1 MTNLTNRNFS
11 RLQSGTRMSMSRT
24 KSAAWTIV
32 GVSILAATASTASAQ
47 VSPETPSTSTV
58 PVRDVTAPLAKAT
71 RPIGGANMLRAL
83 PDGSIFINDVQRRQ
97 LLRFDATLQN
107 VVVVADTA
115 PGALMPY
122 GQRPI
127 GLLPYLGDSSIV
139 VDPATLSMVVL
150 NKDGKTVRVM
160 ASPRTNDVN
169 TLSNMNL
176 GSHAFDQMGRLYYRQ
191 GNAGGAPGGGGMAMM
206 FGSGNDRGGG
216 GGRGGQPGGQGGN
229 TQQQGRGGAQPAQPA
244 RPAAGDDAAFRGG
257 GQGGGQPFGGPGGR
271 GFNPA
276 SQPDSVPI
284 VRVDFDTR
292 KADTVAYVKV
302 PKNETQMTRGED
314 GSTKISIKINPLP
327 QADDWALLNDGTVA
341 VMRVLDFHVDYYR
354 PDGSHIASDK
364 LPFDWKRITDDD
376 KAKLVDSLQ
385 TLAKAA
391 TERAGGGGGGGGGF
405 RMSFEPVAAEKL
417 PDYYPPIR
425 AGTTLADFDGN
436 LWVLPATSNLS
447 AQLATQFM
455 GGMGGGGMGGRGG
468 PGGAPGAPGA
478 AGGARGAAAGA
489 AGAPGAPRAAGDTT
503 RGAMPAAAMGMM
515 AAMMNQPPLVYDII
529 SPAGKMIER
538 VKLPAGRQLLGFGPN
553 GAIFLGARDG
563 RQIIVE
569 KVMRKE

>member
-11 RLQSGTRMSMSRT
+11 RLQSGTRMSLSRT
-24 KSAAWTIV
+24 KSAAWTMV
-32 GVSILAATASTASAQ
+32 GVSILAATASAASAQ
-47 VSPETPSTSTV
+47 LSPETPSTATV

-107 VVVVADTA
+107 VLVVADTA
-115 PGALMPY
+115 AGALMPY

-127 GLLPYLGDSSIV
+127 GLIPYLGDSSIV

-176 GSHAFDQMGRLYYRQ
+176 GSHAFDQKGRLYYRQ
-191 GNAGGAPGGGGMAMM
+191 GSAGGAPGGGGMAMM

-216 GGRGGQPGGQGGN
+216 DRGAGGGRGGQPGGQGA
-229 TQQQGRGGAQPAQPA
+229 TTQQGRGAAQPA
-244 RPAAGDDAAFRGG
+244 RPTAGDDPAFRGG

-341 VMRVLDFHVDYYR
+341 IMRVLDFHVDYYR
-354 PDGSHIASDK
+354 PDGSHVSSDK

-391 TERAGGGGGGGGGF
+391 TERAGGGTGGGGF

-455 GGMGGGGMGGRGG
+455 GGAGGGMGGMGGRGG
-468 PGGAPGAPGA
+468 PPGAAGGAPGAPGA
-478 AGGARGAAAGA
+478 AR
-489 AGAPGAPRAAGDTT
+489 APGDST

>member
-1 MTNLTNRNFS
+1 
-11 RLQSGTRMSMSRT
+11 MSVSRT
-24 KSAAWTIV
+24 KSATWAMV

-58 PVRDVTAPLAKAT
+58 PVREVTAPLAKAT
-71 RPIGGANMLRAL
+71 RPINGANMLRAL

-97 LLRFDATLQN
+97 LLRFDPTLQN

-115 PGALMPY
+115 AGALMPY

-127 GLLPYLGDSSIV
+127 GLIPYLGDSSIV

-176 GSHAFDQMGRLYYRQ
+176 GSHAFDQQGRLYYRQ
-191 GNAGGAPGGGGMAMM
+191 GNAGGGPGGGGMAMM

-216 GGRGGQPGGQGGN
+216 GRGGQGGQGGQGGN
-229 TQQQGRGGAQPAQPA
+229 TQPQGRGGAQPA
-244 RPAAGDDAAFRGG
+244 RPTAGDDPAFRGG

-271 GFNPA
+271 GFNPQ

-284 VRVDFDTR
+284 VRVNFDTR
-292 KADTVAYVKV
+292 KADTVAFVKV

-314 GSTKISIKINPLP
+314 GSTKIAIKINPLP

-376 KAKLVDSLQ
+376 KTKLVDSLQ

-391 TERAGGGGGGGGGF
+391 TERAAGNAGGGGGF
-405 RMSFEPVAAEKL
+405 RMSFEPVANEKL

-455 GGMGGGGMGGRGG
+455 GGMGGRGG
-468 PGGAPGAPGA
+468 PPGAAGGAPGAPGA
-478 AGGARGAAAGA
+478 ARASGAART
-489 AGAPGAPRAAGDTT
+489 PGDTT
-503 RGAMPAAAMGMM
+503 RGTMPAAAMGMM
-515 AAMMNQPPLVYDII
+515 AAMMNQPPLVYDVI

-563 RQIIVE
+563 RQLFVE

>member
-1 MTNLTNRNFS
+1 
-11 RLQSGTRMSMSRT
+11 MSVSRT
-24 KSAAWTIV
+24 KSATWAMV

-58 PVRDVTAPLAKAT
+58 PVREVTAPLAKAT
-71 RPIGGANMLRAL
+71 RPINGANMLRAL

-97 LLRFDATLQN
+97 LLRFDPTLQN

-115 PGALMPY
+115 AGALMPY

-127 GLLPYLGDSSIV
+127 GLIPYLGDSSIV

-176 GSHAFDQMGRLYYRQ
+176 GSHAFDQQGRLYYRQ
-191 GNAGGAPGGGGMAMM
+191 GNAGGGPGGGGMAMM

-216 GGRGGQPGGQGGN
+216 GRGGQGGQGGQGGN
-229 TQQQGRGGAQPAQPA
+229 TQPQGRGGAQPA
-244 RPAAGDDAAFRGG
+244 RPTAGDDPAFRGG

-271 GFNPA
+271 GFNPQ

-284 VRVDFDTR
+284 VRVNFDTR
-292 KADTVAYVKV
+292 KADTVAFVKV

-314 GSTKISIKINPLP
+314 GSTKIAIKINPLP

-376 KAKLVDSLQ
+376 KTKLVDSLQ

-391 TERAGGGGGGGGGF
+391 TERAAGNAGGGGGF

-455 GGMGGGGMGGRGG
+455 GGMGGRGG
-468 PGGAPGAPGA
+468 PPGAAGGAPGAPGA
-478 AGGARGAAAGA
+478 ARASGAVRT
-489 AGAPGAPRAAGDTT
+489 PGDTT
-503 RGAMPAAAMGMM
+503 RGTMPAAAMGMM
-515 AAMMNQPPLVYDII
+515 AAMMNQPPLVYDVI

-563 RQIIVE
+563 RQLFVE

>member
-1 MTNLTNRNFS
+1 
-11 RLQSGTRMSMSRT
+11 MSVSRT
-24 KSAAWTIV
+24 KSATWAMV

-58 PVRDVTAPLAKAT
+58 PVREVTAPLAKAT
-71 RPIGGANMLRAL
+71 RPINGANMLRAL

-97 LLRFDATLQN
+97 LLRFDPTLQN

-115 PGALMPY
+115 AGALMPY

-127 GLLPYLGDSSIV
+127 GLIPYLGDSSIV

-176 GSHAFDQMGRLYYRQ
+176 GSHAFDQQGRLYYRQ
-191 GNAGGAPGGGGMAMM
+191 GNAGGGPGGGGMAMM

-216 GGRGGQPGGQGGN
+216 GRGGQGGQGGQGGN
-229 TQQQGRGGAQPAQPA
+229 TQPQGRGGAQPA
-244 RPAAGDDAAFRGG
+244 RPTAGDDPAFRGG

-271 GFNPA
+271 GFNPQ

-284 VRVDFDTR
+284 VRVNFDTR
-292 KADTVAYVKV
+292 KADTVAFVKV

-314 GSTKISIKINPLP
+314 GSTKIAIKINPLP

-376 KAKLVDSLQ
+376 KTKLVDSLQ

-391 TERAGGGGGGGGGF
+391 TERAAGNAGGGGGF

-455 GGMGGGGMGGRGG
+455 GGMGGRGG
-468 PGGAPGAPGA
+468 PPGAAGGAPGAPGA
-478 AGGARGAAAGA
+478 ARASGAART
-489 AGAPGAPRAAGDTT
+489 PGDTT
-503 RGAMPAAAMGMM
+503 RGTMPAAAMGMM
-515 AAMMNQPPLVYDII
+515 AAMMNQPPLVYDVI

-563 RQIIVE
+563 RQLFVE

>member
-1 MTNLTNRNFS
+1 MTDLTNRNFS
-11 RLQSGTRMSMSRT
+11 RLQSVTRMSMSRT
-24 KSAAWTIV
+24 KSAAWTMV

-150 NKDGKTVRVM
+150 DKNGKTVRVM

-176 GSHAFDQMGRLYYRQ
+176 GSHAFDQKGRLYYRQ
-191 GNAGGAPGGGGMAMM
+191 GNAGGGPGGGAAAMM

-244 RPAAGDDAAFRGG
+244 RPTAGDDPAFRGG
-257 GQGGGQPFGGPGGR
+257 AQGGGQPFGGPGGR

-354 PDGSHIASDK
+354 PDGSHLSSDK

-391 TERAGGGGGGGGGF
+391 TERAGGGGGF

-455 GGMGGGGMGGRGG
+455 GGMGGRGG
-468 PGGAPGAPGA
+468 PGGAGGAPGA
-478 AGGARGAAAGA
+478 AGGAAGA
-489 AGAPGAPRAAGDTT
+489 AGAPGAPRAPRAAGDSA
-503 RGAMPAAAMGMM
+503 RGGMPAAAMGMM

-569 KVMRKE
+569 KVLRKE

>member
-1 MTNLTNRNFS
+1 MADLTIRS
-11 RLQSGTRMSMSRT
+11 YSQIQSKTRMSMSRT
-24 KSAAWTIV
+24 KSAAKTMV
-32 GVSILAATASTASAQ
+32 GVSILAATASTAWAQ
-47 VSPETPSTSTV
+47 VAPETPLTSTV
-58 PVRDVTAPLAKAT
+58 PVGEVTAPLAKAT

-83 PDGSIFINDVQRRQ
+83 SDGSIFVNDVQRRQ

-107 VVVVADTA
+107 VVIVADTA

-150 NKDGKTVRVM
+150 NRDGKTVRVM

-176 GSHAFDQMGRLYYRQ
+176 GSHAFDQKGRLYYRQ
-191 GNAGGAPGGGGMAMM
+191 GNAGGGPGGGGMAMM

-216 GGRGGQPGGQGGN
+216 GRGGQPGGQGGN
-229 TQQQGRGGAQPAQPA
+229 NQQQARGGAQPA
-244 RPAAGDDAAFRGG
+244 RPAAGDDPAFRGG

-292 KADTVAYVKV
+292 RADTVAFVKV

-314 GSTKISIKINPLP
+314 GSMKLSIKINPLP

-341 VMRVLDFHVDYYR
+341 IVRVLDFHVDYYR
-354 PDGSHIASDK
+354 PDGSHVASDK
-364 LPFDWKRITDDD
+364 LPFDWKRISDDD

-391 TERAGGGGGGGGGF
+391 TERAAGNGGGGF
-405 RMSFEPVAAEKL
+405 RMSFEPVAADRL
-417 PDYYPPIR
+417 PDYYPPIK
-425 AGTTLADFDGN
+425 AGTTIADFDGN

-447 AQLATQFM
+447 AQLAAQFM
-455 GGMGGGGMGGRGG
+455 GGMGGMGGRGG
-468 PGGAPGAPGA
+468 PGGPL
-478 AGGARGAAAGA
+478 GA
-489 AGAPGAPRAAGDTT
+489 AGASGAGRGTFGAARAPGDTA
-503 RGAMPAAAMGMM
+503 RGNMPAAAMGMM
-515 AAMMNQPPLVYDII
+515 TAMMNQPPLVYDII
-529 SPAGKMIER
+529 SPAGQMVER
-538 VKLPAGRQLLGFGPN
+538 VKLPAGRQLIGFGPN
-553 GAIFLGARDG
+553 GAIFLGAREG
-563 RQIIVE
+563 RQIIIERVA
-569 KVMRKE
+569 RKP

>member
-1 MTNLTNRNFS
+1 MSDLTLKNFS
-11 RLQSGTRMSMSRT
+11 RLQSTTRMSMTRT
-24 KSAAWTIV
+24 KSATWTMV

-47 VSPETPSTSTV
+47 VAPEAPSTSTV
-58 PVRDVTAPLAKAT
+58 PVREVTAPLAKAT
-71 RPIGGANMLRAL
+71 RTIGGANMLRAL
-83 PDGSIFINDVQRRQ
+83 PDGSIFVNDVQRRQ
-97 LLRFDATLQN
+97 LLRFDPTLQN

-139 VDPATLSMVVL
+139 VDPSTLSMVVL
-150 NKDGKTVRVM
+150 DKDGKTVRVM

-169 TLSNMNL
+169 TLANTNL
-176 GSHAFDQMGRLYYRQ
+176 GSHAFDQQGRLYYRQ
-191 GNAGGAPGGGGMAMM
+191 GSAGGGPGGGGMAMM

-216 GGRGGQPGGQGGN
+216 GRGGGQGGN
-229 TQQQGRGGAQPAQPA
+229 TQQSRGGAQPA
-244 RPAAGDDAAFRGG
+244 RPTAGDDPAFSSRGG
-257 GQGGGQPFGGPGGR
+257 AQPFGGPGGR
-271 GFNPA
+271 GFNPQN
-276 SQPDSVPI
+276 QPDSVPI
-284 VRVDFDTR
+284 IRVDFDTR
-292 KADTVAYVKV
+292 KADTVTYVKV

-314 GSTKISIKINPLP
+314 GSTKITIKINPLP

-354 PDGSHIASDK
+354 PDGSHVASDK

-376 KAKLVDSLQ
+376 RTKLVDSLQ
-385 TLAKAA
+385 LLAKAA
-391 TERAGGGGGGGGGF
+391 TERAGGAGGAGGGGGF
-405 RMSFEPVAAEKL
+405 RMNFEPVAAERL

-447 AQLATQFM
+447 AQIAAQFM
-455 GGMGGGGMGGRGG
+455 GGMGGRGG
-468 PGGAPGAPGA
+468 LGGAPRAPGA
-478 AGGARGAAAGA
+478 AGGAP
-489 AGAPGAPRAAGDTT
+489 GAPGAPRAAGDTT

-538 VKLPAGRQLLGFGPN
+538 VKLPAGRQLIGFGPN

-563 RQIIVE
+563 RQITIE
-569 KVMRKE
+569 KVMRKD

>member
-1 MTNLTNRNFS
+1 MADLTIRS
-11 RLQSGTRMSMSRT
+11 YSQIQSKTRMSMSRT
-24 KSAAWTIV
+24 KSAAKTMV
-32 GVSILAATASTASAQ
+32 GVSILAATASTAWAQ
-47 VSPETPSTSTV
+47 VAPETPLTSTV
-58 PVRDVTAPLAKAT
+58 PVGEVTAPLAKAT

-83 PDGSIFINDVQRRQ
+83 SDGSIFVNDVQRRQ

-107 VVVVADTA
+107 VVIVADTA

-150 NKDGKTVRVM
+150 NRDGKTVRVM

-176 GSHAFDQMGRLYYRQ
+176 GSHAFDQKGRLYYRQ
-191 GNAGGAPGGGGMAMM
+191 GNAGGGPGGGGMAMM

-216 GGRGGQPGGQGGN
+216 GRGGQPGGQGGN
-229 TQQQGRGGAQPAQPA
+229 NQQQARGGAQPA
-244 RPAAGDDAAFRGG
+244 RPAAGDDPAFRGG

-292 KADTVAYVKV
+292 RADTVAFVKV

-314 GSTKISIKINPLP
+314 GSMKLSIKINPLP

-341 VMRVLDFHVDYYR
+341 IVRVLDFHVDYYR
-354 PDGSHIASDK
+354 PDGSHVASDK
-364 LPFDWKRITDDD
+364 LPFDWKRISDDD

-391 TERAGGGGGGGGGF
+391 TERAAGNGGSGF
-405 RMSFEPVAAEKL
+405 RMSFEPVAADRL
-417 PDYYPPIR
+417 PDYYPPIK
-425 AGTTLADFDGN
+425 AGTTIADFDGN

-447 AQLATQFM
+447 AQLAAQFM
-455 GGMGGGGMGGRGG
+455 GGMGGMGGRGG
-468 PGGAPGAPGA
+468 PGGPL
-478 AGGARGAAAGA
+478 GA
-489 AGAPGAPRAAGDTT
+489 AGASGAGRGTFGAARAPGDTA
-503 RGAMPAAAMGMM
+503 RGSMPAAAMGMM
-515 AAMMNQPPLVYDII
+515 TAMMNQPPLVYDII
-529 SPAGKMIER
+529 SPAGQMVER
-538 VKLPAGRQLLGFGPN
+538 VKLPAGRQLIGFGPN
-553 GAIFLGARDG
+553 GAIFLGAREG
-563 RQIIVE
+563 RQIIIERVA
-569 KVMRKE
+569 RKP

>member
-1 MTNLTNRNFS
+1 MTDLTIRSFS
-11 RLQSGTRMSMSRT
+11 QMQSKTRMSMSRT
-24 KSAAWTIV
+24 KSAAWTMI
-32 GVSILAATASTASAQ
+32 GVSILAATASTAWAQ
-47 VSPETPSTSTV
+47 VAPDTPSTSTV
-58 PVRDVTAPLAKAT
+58 PVREVTAPLAKAM

-83 PDGSIFINDVQRRQ
+83 PDGSIFVNDVQRRQ

-107 VVVVADTA
+107 VVIVADTA

-150 NKDGKTVRVM
+150 NRDGKTVRVM

-176 GSHAFDQMGRLYYRQ
+176 GSHAFDQKGRLYYRQ
-191 GNAGGAPGGGGMAMM
+191 GNAGGGPGGGGMAMM

-216 GGRGGQPGGQGGN
+216 NRGGQPGGQGGN
-229 TQQQGRGGAQPAQPA
+229 TQQQARGGAQPA
-244 RPAAGDDAAFRGG
+244 RPTAGDDPAFRGVV
-257 GQGGGQPFGGPGGR
+257 QGGGQPFGGPGGR

-292 KADTVAYVKV
+292 KADTVAFVKV

-314 GSTKISIKINPLP
+314 GSMKLSIKINPLP

-341 VMRVLDFHVDYYR
+341 IVRVLDFHVDYYR
-354 PDGSHIASDK
+354 PDGSHVASDK
-364 LPFDWKRITDDD
+364 LPFDWKRISDDD
-376 KAKLVDSLQ
+376 KAKLVDSLR

-391 TERAGGGGGGGGGF
+391 TERAAGNGGGGF
-405 RMSFEPVAAEKL
+405 RMSFEPVAADRL
-417 PDYYPPIR
+417 PDYYPPIK
-425 AGTTLADFDGN
+425 AGTSIADYDGN

-447 AQLATQFM
+447 AQLAAQFM
-455 GGMGGGGMGGRGG
+455 GGMGGRGG
-468 PGGAPGAPGA
+468 PGWPPGA
-478 AGGARGAAAGA
+478 AGASGAARGTLGA
-489 AGAPGAPRAAGDTT
+489 ARAPGDSA
-503 RGAMPAAAMGMM
+503 RGSIPAAAMGMM
-515 AAMMNQPPLVYDII
+515 TAMMNQPPLVYDII
-529 SPAGKMIER
+529 SPAGRMVER
-538 VKLPAGRQLLGFGPN
+538 VKLPAGRQLIGFGPN
-553 GAIFLGARDG
+553 GAIFLGAREG
-563 RQIIVE
+563 RQIIIERVA
-569 KVMRKE
+569 RKP

>member
-1 MTNLTNRNFS
+1 
-11 RLQSGTRMSMSRT
+11 MSMSRT
-24 KSAAWTIV
+24 KSAAWTMV
-32 GVSILAATASTASAQ
+32 GVSILAATTSTASAQ

-83 PDGSIFINDVQRRQ
+83 PDGSIFVNDVQRRQ
-97 LLRFDATLQN
+97 LLRFDPTLQN

-127 GLLPYLGDSSIV
+127 GMLPYLGDSTIV

-169 TLSNMNL
+169 TLANMNL
-176 GSHAFDQMGRLYYRQ
+176 GSHAFDQQGRLYYRQ
-191 GNAGGAPGGGGMAMM
+191 GSAGGGPGGGGMGAI
-206 FGSGNDRGGG
+206 FGGGNDRGGG
-216 GGRGGQPGGQGGN
+216 GGGRPGGQGGN
-229 TQQQGRGGAQPAQPA
+229 TQPN
-244 RPAAGDDAAFRGG
+244 RGG
-257 GQGGGQPFGGPGGR
+257 GQARSAGDDPAFSSRGGAQPFGGPGGR
-271 GFNPA
+271 GFNPQN
-276 SQPDSVPI
+276 QPDSVPI

-292 KADTVAYVKV
+292 KADTVAFVKV
-302 PKNETQMTRGED
+302 PKNETQMTRGDD
-314 GSTKISIKINPLP
+314 GSMKITVKINPLP

-341 VMRVLDFHVDYYR
+341 IMRVLDFHVDYYR
-354 PDGSHIASDK
+354 PDGSHVASEK

-376 KAKLVDSLQ
+376 RAKLVDSLQ

-391 TERAGGGGGGGGGF
+391 SERAAGNGGGGGGF
-405 RMSFEPVAAEKL
+405 RIAFEPVAAERL

-425 AGTTLADFDGN
+425 AGTTLADFEGN

-447 AQLATQFM
+447 AQLASQF
-455 GGMGGGGMGGRGG
+455 MGGRGG
-468 PGGAPGAPGA
+468 AGGPGGPPGAGGAPG
-478 AGGARGAAAGA
+478 
-489 AGAPGAPRAAGDTT
+489 GAPGAPRAAGDTT
-503 RGAMPAAAMGMM
+503 RGIPAAAMGMM

-529 SPAGKMIER
+529 NPSGKMIER

>member
-1 MTNLTNRNFS
+1 MADLTIRS
-11 RLQSGTRMSMSRT
+11 YSQIQSKTRMSMSRT
-24 KSAAWTIV
+24 KSAAKTMV
-32 GVSILAATASTASAQ
+32 GVSILAATASTAWAQ
-47 VSPETPSTSTV
+47 VAPETPLTSTV
-58 PVRDVTAPLAKAT
+58 PVGEVTAPLAKAT

-83 PDGSIFINDVQRRQ
+83 SDGSIFVNDVQRRQ

-150 NKDGKTVRVM
+150 NRDGKTVRVM

-176 GSHAFDQMGRLYYRQ
+176 GSHAFDQKGRLYYRQ
-191 GNAGGAPGGGGMAMM
+191 GNASGGPGGGGMAMM

-216 GGRGGQPGGQGGN
+216 GRGGQPGGQGGN
-229 TQQQGRGGAQPAQPA
+229 NQQQARGGAQPA
-244 RPAAGDDAAFRGG
+244 RPAAGDDPAFRGG

-292 KADTVAYVKV
+292 RADTVAFVKV

-314 GSTKISIKINPLP
+314 GSMKLSIKINPLP

-341 VMRVLDFHVDYYR
+341 IVRVLDFHVDYYR
-354 PDGSHIASDK
+354 PDGSHVASDK
-364 LPFDWKRITDDD
+364 LPFDWKRISDDD

-391 TERAGGGGGGGGGF
+391 TERAAGNGGGGF
-405 RMSFEPVAAEKL
+405 RMSFEPVAADRL
-417 PDYYPPIR
+417 PDYYPPIK
-425 AGTTLADFDGN
+425 AGTTIADFDGN

-447 AQLATQFM
+447 AQLAAQFM
-455 GGMGGGGMGGRGG
+455 GGMGGMGGRGG
-468 PGGAPGAPGA
+468 PGGPL
-478 AGGARGAAAGA
+478 GA
-489 AGAPGAPRAAGDTT
+489 AGASGAGRGTFGAARAPGDTA
-503 RGAMPAAAMGMM
+503 RGNMPAAAMGMM
-515 AAMMNQPPLVYDII
+515 TAMMNQPPLVYDII
-529 SPAGKMIER
+529 SPAGQMVER
-538 VKLPAGRQLLGFGPN
+538 VKLPAGRQLIGFGPN
-553 GAIFLGARDG
+553 GAIFLGAREG
-563 RQIIVE
+563 RQIIIERVA
-569 KVMRKE
+569 RKP

>member
-1 MTNLTNRNFS
+1 
-11 RLQSGTRMSMSRT
+11 MSLSRT
-24 KSAAWTIV
+24 KSAAWTMV

-47 VSPETPSTSTV
+47 VSPETPSTATV

-150 NKDGKTVRVM
+150 DKDGKTVRVM

-191 GNAGGAPGGGGMAMM
+191 GNAAGGPGGGAAAMM
-206 FGSGNDRGGG
+206 FGSGNDRGG

-229 TQQQGRGGAQPAQPA
+229 TPQGRGAAQPA
-244 RPAAGDDAAFRGG
+244 RPTAGDDPAFRAGA
-257 GQGGGQPFGGPGGR
+257 QGGGQPFGGPGGR

-341 VMRVLDFHVDYYR
+341 IMRVLDFHVDYYR
-354 PDGSHIASDK
+354 PDGSHVSSDK

-391 TERAGGGGGGGGGF
+391 SERAGGSGGGGF

-417 PDYYPPIR
+417 PDYYPPIK

-447 AQLATQFM
+447 AQLAAQFM
-455 GGMGGGGMGGRGG
+455 GGMGGRGG
-468 PGGAPGAPGA
+468 PPAAGAP
-478 AGGARGAAAGA
+478 AGA
-489 AGAPGAPRAAGDTT
+489 AGARGAGRAAGDTT
-503 RGAMPAAAMGMM
+503 RGAFPAAAMGMM